1 MSDFPD
7 MVYRVPGLHATGG
20 GETFSFLGVNS
31 QDELDAALADGWYKT
46 LPEAID
52 AYHAPDAET
61 VIAEVSEAQDAVD
74 DMSPATRDEL
84 EQKARELG
92 VSFNSRTSD
101 AVLAKRIAEAL

>member
-1 MSDFPD
+1 
-7 MVYRVPGLHATGG
+7 MVYRVPGIHATGG

-31 QDELDAALADGWYKT
+31 QEDMDTALADGWYKT

>member
-1 MSDFPD
+1 

-31 QDELDAALADGWYKT
+31 QDDMDAALADGWHKT
-46 LPEAID
+46 LPEAIE
-52 AYHAPDAET
+52 AASKPDAEA
-61 VIAEVSEAQDAVD
+61 VIAEVSEAQDAID
-74 DMSPATRDEL
+74 DMAPATRDEL

>member
-1 MSDFPD
+1 M
-7 MVYRVPGLHATGG
+7 
-20 GETFSFLGVNS
+20 NS
-31 QDELDAALADGWYKT
+31 QEDMDAALADGWYKT

-74 DMSPATRDEL
+74 DMAPATRDEL